1 MERLVAVSEVT
12 GYGEASTTH
21 IQKGRKGKMAYMIML
36 VADDAEQL
44 NAVLKAWESIQVDD
58 IVFMDSTCFHRKAAG
73 HPHIPM
79 RFMFERLEEGRRQ
92 SSVTLFSIV
101 SDEAMV
107 EQCIA
112 QAETVIGDFDIA
124 KNAMV
129 AAWPLPIV
137 KGASWQAPDRGEI
150 AE

>member
-1 MERLVAVSEVT
+1 
-12 GYGEASTTH
+12 
-21 IQKGRKGKMAYMIML
+21 MAYMMML

-58 IVFMDSTCFHRKAAG
+58 IVFMNSTCFHRRAAG
-73 HPHIPM
+73 RPHIPM

-92 SSVTLFSIV
+92 SSVTLFGIV

-107 EQCIA
+107 QQCIA

-129 AAWPLPIV
+129 AAWPLPIAR
-137 KGASWQAPDRGEI
+137 GFSRQTPDQEEV